1 MLICKRYADALLPRT
16 AHILKGLYDLDIVDE
31 TVLIEWHEKVEK
43 VGSVN
48 FNFGVKRV
56 THITH
61 IVVAQLG
68 RFLIHIFFSGAIHYF

>member
-1 MLICKRYADALLPRT
+1 MLICKRYADTLLPRT

-48 FNFGVKRV
+48 FNV
-56 THITH
+56 
-61 IVVAQLG
+61 VVAQLG
-68 RFLIHIFFSGAIHYF
+68 RFHIHIFFSGAIHYF